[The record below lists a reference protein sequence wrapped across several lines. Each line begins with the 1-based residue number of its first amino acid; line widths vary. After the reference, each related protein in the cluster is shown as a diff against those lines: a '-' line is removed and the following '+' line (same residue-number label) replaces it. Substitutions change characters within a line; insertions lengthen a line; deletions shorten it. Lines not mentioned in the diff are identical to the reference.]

1 MDRAFFCT
9 NQSLVVGVSTNTD
22 TLIGKQSGD
31 YFKEFQFKEKP
42 AELERWFI
50 HEEYTLLLQ
59 RK

>member
-1 MDRAFFCT
+1 
-9 NQSLVVGVSTNTD
+9 VSTNTD

-31 YFKEFQFKEKP
+31 YFKEFWFKEKP